1 MHRSS
6 STAESF
12 IPSQF
17 AQQIVARAGIIDE
30 ATELELM
37 KALTVVDR
45 QKYLVTT
52 YAERA
57 NEDESFPIGFKQ
69 DSLRPSTLVRLIG
82 LLGVKKGMRILEIGT
97 GSGYGAAL
105 MLTMGAE
112 VFCIEKEGLFA
123 QQTRKKLDASG
134 FSKILFK
141 AGDGRKGW
149 SEMAPFDGIIMTFPS
164 EAPSPEVLSQLRL
177 GGRLVGGFGAAG
189 SEKIHLYEKGDALN
203 KYELEGWAG

>member
-1 MHRSS
+1 MQRSS
-6 STAESF
+6 STAAAV
-12 IPSQF
+12 IPSPF
-17 AQQIVARAGIIDE
+17 AQEIVSRAGIIDE
-30 ATELELM
+30 ATETELLR
-37 KALTVVDR
+37 AATLVER

-57 NEDESFPIGFKQ
+57 HEDESFPIGFKQ

-82 LLGVKKGMRILEIGT
+82 LLGVKKGMRVLEVGT

-149 SEMAPFDGIIMTFPS
+149 AEMAPFDGIAVTFPS
-164 EAPSPEVLSQLRL
+164 EAPTPEILSQLRE
-177 GGRLVGGFGAAG
+177 GGRLAGAFGPAG
-189 SEKIHLYEKGDALN
+189 SEKIHLYEKGAVLQH
-203 KYELEGWAG
+203 YELEPFSG

>member
-1 MHRSS
+1 MQRSS
-6 STAESF
+6 STAAS
-12 IPSQF
+12 ITPSQF
-17 AQQIVARAGIIDE
+17 AQEIVSRAGIIDE
-30 ATELELM
+30 ATEVELLR
-37 KALTVVDR
+37 AVTIVDR

-52 YAERA
+52 YAERSH
-57 NEDESFPIGFKQ
+57 EDESFPIGFKQ

-82 LLGVKKGMRILEIGT
+82 LLGVKKGMRVLEVGT

-149 SEMAPFDGIIMTFPS
+149 TEMGPFDATIITFPS
-164 EAPSPEVLSQLRL
+164 EKPSEEILSQLRE
-177 GGRLVGGFGAAG
+177 GGRLVGAFGAPG
-189 SEKIHLYEKGDALN
+189 QEKVTLYERGPILRR
-203 KYELEGWAG
+203 YELEAWQG

>member
-1 MHRSS
+1 MQRSS
-6 STAESF
+6 STAAVVP
-12 IPSQF
+12 PSPF
-17 AQQIVARAGIIDE
+17 AQEIVSRAGIIDE
-30 ATELELM
+30 ATETELLR
-37 KALTVVDR
+37 AVTLVER

-52 YAERA
+52 YAERSH
-57 NEDESFPIGFKQ
+57 EDESFPIGFKQ

-82 LLGVKKGMRILEIGT
+82 LLGVKKGMRVLEVGT

-149 SEMAPFDGIIMTFPS
+149 PEMAPFDGIIMTFPS
-164 EAPSPEVLSQLRL
+164 ESPTAEILSQLRE
-177 GGRLVGGFGAAG
+177 GGRLVGAFGQPGA
-189 SEKIHLYEKGDALN
+189 EKIQLYEKGAVLQH
-203 KYELEGWAG
+203 YELETFAG